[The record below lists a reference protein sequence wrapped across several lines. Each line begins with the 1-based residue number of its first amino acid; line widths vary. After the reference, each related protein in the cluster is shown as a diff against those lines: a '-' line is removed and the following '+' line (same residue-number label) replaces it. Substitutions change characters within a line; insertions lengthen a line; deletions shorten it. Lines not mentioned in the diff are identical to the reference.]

1 MNETED
7 DATSIS
13 SNVSLLSKTGR
24 KRKSISRRFSI
35 VSKQR
40 HGSAIASMIY
50 KNRLEYREN
59 NHSKRLKGFE
69 ECREVFLKTSDD
81 DDDDDNGDDFQLL
94 EKQMNYQQHE
104 ELFPLDFVP
113 SEKFEILA
121 KHTTSEHP
129 YSNEPTAIEAIEA
142 NESSSLS
149 LSFCQSKTMPNIMIY
164 GKIPRITVNETPQR
178 ELIRLNHRSGTI
190 WFKLMDLTKQI
201 ILILILIVVYASY
214 VMSNFLIRKN
224 E

>member
-1 MNETED
+1 
-7 DATSIS
+7 
-13 SNVSLLSKTGR
+13 
-24 KRKSISRRFSI
+24 
-35 VSKQR
+35 
-40 HGSAIASMIY
+40 MIY
-50 KNRLEYREN
+50 KNRIEYREK

-69 ECREVFLKTSDD
+69 ECRDVFLKKSDDDYD
-81 DDDDDNGDDFQLL
+81 DDDDDNDDDNDGDDFQVLK
-94 EKQMNYQQHE
+94 EQMDFLQH
-104 ELFPLDFVP
+104 PLDFVP
-113 SEKFEILA
+113 SEKFEILV

-149 LSFCQSKTMPNIMIY
+149 LSCCQSKTMPNIIIY

-178 ELIRLNHRSGTI
+178 ELIRLNHRSGTL

-201 ILILILIVVYASY
+201 IFIFILIVVYASY
-214 VMSNFLIRKN
+214 VMSNFFIRKN

>member
-1 MNETED
+1 
-7 DATSIS
+7 
-13 SNVSLLSKTGR
+13 
-24 KRKSISRRFSI
+24 
-35 VSKQR
+35 
-40 HGSAIASMIY
+40 MIY

-81 DDDDDNGDDFQLL
+81 DDDDEDEDDNGDDFQMLK
-94 EKQMNYQQHE
+94 EQRNYQQHE

-149 LSFCQSKTMPNIMIY
+149 LSFCQSKTMPNIMNIY

-178 ELIRLNHRSGTI
+178 ELIRSDHRSGSL
-190 WFKLMDLTKQI
+190 WFKLMDVTKQI
-201 ILILILIVVYASY
+201 ILILILIVVYAGY